1 MFKLLTTLYVLILSI
16 SIGMA
21 NSDFENAQETI
32 EIRKTAMQALW
43 IRVKRL
49 APYVELNEQIDYGKD
64 IAEQDAKEIQ
74 LLLRKTKSMW
84 SNSSNLSGKGFTNAN
99 PSIWALPDYFK
110 KLYNDAEQ
118 SANNLIYSIEK
129 DNIEKTELAMCNLG
143 KACGTCHAN
152 FRRLLTTQ
160 LANEVSGWSGQYIK
174 SCN

>member
-1 MFKLLTTLYVLILSI
+1 MFKLITIFFVIFI
-16 SIGMA
+16 SCSLGNA
-21 NSDFENAQETI
+21 NNDFEKVQEAI

-43 IRVKRL
+43 LRVKRL

-74 LLLRKTKSMW
+74 LLLKKTKSMW
-84 SNSSNLSGKGFTNAN
+84 STSSNLSGKGLTNAN
-99 PSIWALPDYFK
+99 PSIWALPDYFE